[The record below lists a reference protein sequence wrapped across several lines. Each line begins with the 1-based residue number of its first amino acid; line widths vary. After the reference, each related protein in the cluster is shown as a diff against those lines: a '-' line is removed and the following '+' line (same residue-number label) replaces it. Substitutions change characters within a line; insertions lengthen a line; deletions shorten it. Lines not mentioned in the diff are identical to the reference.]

1 MSKKCE
7 GWDISAVLWEDA
19 CTSLDDP
26 GQGTIPTLSF
36 GVAVPDKRRRVI
48 RVVHDFT
55 AMEGGHPGALTAI
68 PRRGMVSRVIFLA
81 RLPIPDEFKRYWGD
95 FEAN

>member
-1 MSKKCE
+1 MSKRD

-19 CTSLDDP
+19 CTSIDNP
-26 GQGTIPTLSF
+26 GQGIVPTLSF
-36 GVAVPDKRRRVI
+36 GVAVPDGKRRAV

-55 AMEGGHPGALTAI
+55 ALAGGSPGVITAI

-81 RLPIPDEFKRYWGD
+81 RLPIPEEFKKYWG
-95 FEAN
+95 ECESS